1 MSRFTNDDGLAE
13 DGWDESGKSTEDAPL
28 TAVESVAIKRF
39 TVALALPRY
48 LRFTDWI
55 HQNKVR
61 PSGNAL
67 TMVDTVRA
75 LLEELDEDE
84 DLARRVLARV
94 DGVKSPKH

>member
-13 DGWDESGKSTEDAPL
+13 DGWDDSGKSTEDAPL
-28 TAVESVAIKRF
+28 TASERVAIKRF
-39 TVALALPRY
+39 TVALPLPRY
-48 LRFTDWI
+48 LTFTGWV
-55 HQNKVR
+55 HEHKVR
-61 PSGNAL
+61 PNGSAL

-75 LLEELDEDE
+75 LLEELVADE

>member
-1 MSRFTNDDGLAE
+1 MSRFDDDTLAE
-13 DGWDESGKSTEDAPL
+13 DGWDDSGASTEDAPL
-28 TAVESVAIKRF
+28 TASERVAIKRF

-48 LRFTDWI
+48 LRFTAWI
-55 HQNKVR
+55 HEHKVR

-75 LLEELDEDE
+75 LLEELDQDE

-94 DGVKSPKH
+94 DGAKSPTR